1 MNTLPDWKALVFR
14 ALLERFVLLGNYA
27 KRFAAVAALTV
38 LTALVA
44 TNAGYAQ
51 SNTTGSLAGKVGA
64 GSTITAVS
72 VDTGYTRSVTASGNG
87 SFVMTSVPPGR
98 YKVTATGQEREVIV
112 EVNLAST
119 TTVNFGEDAIVE
131 LEKFEVTG
139 MSFNPI
145 DFSRTESVTVFNAVQ
160 LKQLPVARNTTD
172 VALLAPGT
180 VVGDPGFGNLA
191 SFGGASVAENA
202 YFVDGYNLS
211 DFRTGTNPMSVPFE
225 AYDQFEVKTGGYSA
239 EFGRSLGG
247 VINATTKTGSNTFK
261 GGFNVYYIPDA
272 GYEDR
277 PNVFYTSQSGTPNS
291 VWNFNGADEY
301 DSLDINVYA
310 SGPIL
315 KDKLFF
321 YGLYNVRDVQTQ
333 NVISSGTRIRKQQLD
348 DPLYLGKLTANV
360 FPGHTVELTY
370 IKNETTTV
378 NTDTDYDFAS
388 KINQGTDPLNI
399 LATRGGEVNI
409 ARYVGSLTD
418 NLTLS
423 AMWGKGE
430 NTLSTLSD
438 QDTVPLVIDVRSGGG
453 GVLSGSTSLVSK
465 GFDTRESMRFDLTYT
480 FSLLGDHTLRAGY
493 DSENNTSD
501 DETSYSGGIYYR
513 YVTVTP
519 GASLSGGTVPAGV
532 TQAVRDR
539 VYQVLGSFD
548 VESQA
553 YYVEDNWSLMDNR
566 LLLRLGVRN
575 ESFTNYNKAGEP
587 FITIED
593 QIAPRLGASFDLFG
607 DQKTKVYA
615 NYGRYH
621 MPVASNTNV
630 RLSGG
635 ELFTQDYYVLT
646 SVNADG
652 LPVKGAKIGN
662 TTFYSDGSIPDK
674 DTIVDRGIEPMYQD
688 EIIIGVD
695 HALNED
701 YRIGVRGTY
710 RELLSTMDDMIIDHA
725 LTDYAQNT
733 LGLAGADFSGYFHY
747 VLGNPGSGMQT
758 AWDFEDG
765 NGVVPVNLTAEQ
777 LGYTEGIRKYV
788 AVELLIE
795 KVWDGKWSA
804 QFSYTWSQNYG
815 NTEGWV
821 LSDNDQDDAGITIQ
835 FDTPAL
841 QTGSY
846 GYLANDRRHAFK
858 FFGSYA
864 LTDELTLG
872 TNLRYTSGR
881 ALNKLGWFNDPVV
894 GTAYGADYY
903 KVSRGAAGRMD
914 WVFENNLSLRYRPAW
929 AQKKLSMQLDIFNVL
944 NLQTVIERVETA
956 EIDLSGTRNVTYLLP
971 TAWQTP
977 RRMQLSVG
985 YDF

>member
-1 MNTLPDWKALVFR
+1 MNTLPDWKAWGFR
-14 ALLERFVLLGNYA
+14 ALLDRVVLLGSNA
-27 KRFAAVAALTV
+27 KRLAAVAAV
-38 LTALVA
+38 TALATLVA
-44 TNAGYAQ
+44 TNSGYAQ
-51 SNTTGSLAGKVGA
+51 SNVTGSLTGDVNA
-64 GSTITAVS
+64 GSTVTAVQ
-72 VDTGYTRSVTASGNG
+72 VDTGYTRTVTANASG
-87 SFVMTSVPPGR
+87 SFTMTNLPTGR
-98 YKVTATGQEREVIV
+98 YKVTSTDPVQETMVIV
-112 EVNLAST
+112 GLAST
-119 TTVNFGEDAIVE
+119 ATANFGDDVVV
-131 LEKFEVTG
+131 LEQLSVSG
-139 MSFNPI
+139 MAFNPI
-145 DFSRTESVTVFNAVQ
+145 DFGRTESVTVFNAQQ
-160 LKQLPVARNTTD
+160 LKTLPVARNTTD

-202 YFVDGYNLS
+202 YFVDGFNLS
-211 DFRTGTNPMSVPFE
+211 DFRTGTNPLSIPFE
-225 AYDQFEVKTGGYSA
+225 AYDQFEVKTGGYSS

-277 PNVFYTSQSGTPNS
+277 PDVYYTSQSGTPGQ
-291 VWNFNGADEY
+291 VWNYNGGDEY
-301 DSLDINVYA
+301 ESLNLNVFA

-321 YGLYNVRDVQTQ
+321 YGLYNARDITTK
-333 NVISSGTRIRKQQLD
+333 NVISSGTRIRNQKLD
-348 DPLYLGKLTANV
+348 DPLYLAKLTANV
-360 FPGHTVELTY
+360 LPGHSLEFTY
-370 IKNETTTV
+370 VKNESVTL
-378 NTDTDYDFAS
+378 NRDTDYSFATKS
-388 KINQGTDPLNI
+388 DLGTDPTNI
-399 LATRGGEVNI
+399 TGTFGGDVKI
-409 ARYVGSLTD
+409 ARYVGQLTD
-418 NLTLS
+418 SLTLS
-423 AMWGKGE
+423 AMVGKST

-438 QDTVPLVIDVRSGGG
+438 QDTVPLIIDVRAGGG
-453 GVLSGSTSLVSK
+453 GVLQGSTSLVSA
-465 GFDTRESMRFDLTYT
+465 GLDTRESMRFDLTYN
-480 FSLLGDHTLRAGY
+480 FSFAGNHTLRAGV
-493 DSENNTSD
+493 DRENNTSD
-501 DETSYSGGIYYR
+501 DVTSYSGGMYYR
-513 YVTVTP
+513 YVTVSP
-519 GASLSGGTVPAGV
+519 GSSLSGGVVPAGV
-532 TQAVRDR
+532 TQAVRER
-539 VYQVLGSFD
+539 VYSVDGSFD
-548 VESQA
+548 VKSDA
-553 YYVEDNWSLMDNR
+553 YYIEDNWSMMDNR

-575 ESFTNYNKAGEP
+575 ESFNNFNKAGQS
-587 FITIED
+587 FIEIKN
-593 QIAPRLGASFDLFG
+593 QIAPRIGAGYDLFG
-607 DQKTKVYA
+607 DQKTKLYA

-635 ELFTQDYYVLT
+635 ELFTQEYYVLT

-652 LPVKGAKIGN
+652 TPVRGAKIG
-662 TTFYSDGSIPDK
+662 TTTTYSDGSIPDK

-688 EIIIGVD
+688 EYIVGLD
-695 HALNED
+695 HAISKD
-701 YRIGVRGTY
+701 YKIGIRGAY
-710 RELLSTMDDMIIDHA
+710 RDLKSTMDDMIIDHA
-725 LTDYAQNT
+725 LTEYAQNT
-733 LGLAGADFSGYFHY
+733 LGIAGADFSGYFHY

-765 NGVVPVNLTAEQ
+765 NGVVPVTLTAEQ
-777 LGYTEGIRKYV
+777 LGYSPGIRKYV
-788 AVELLIE
+788 AVELIAE

-841 QTGSY
+841 QMGSY

-881 ALNKLGWFNDPVV
+881 ALNKLGWYNDPVV

-914 WVFENNLSLRYRPAW
+914 WVFENNVSLRYRPLW
-929 AQKKLSMQLDIFNVL
+929 AQKKLSLQLDVFNVL

-956 EIDLSGTRNVTYLLP
+956 EISLAGTRSTTYLLP
-971 TAWQTP
+971 TAWQAP
-977 RRMQLSVG
+977 RRMQLSAS